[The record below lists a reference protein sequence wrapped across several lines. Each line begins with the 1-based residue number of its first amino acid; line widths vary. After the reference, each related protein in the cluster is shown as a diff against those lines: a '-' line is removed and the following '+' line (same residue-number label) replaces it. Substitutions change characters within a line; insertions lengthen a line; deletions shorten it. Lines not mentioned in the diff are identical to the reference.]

1 MENISAHI
9 TAAEAIRS
17 DAAKR
22 AGINNYYTPDQLARM
37 KVLAEKVFEPLRMHF
52 KVPLF
57 ISSFFRSPVVNKMIG
72 GAKNS
77 QHMANNGAAM
87 DIDAE
92 VYGKVTN
99 KEIFNYIKD
108 NLEFDQLI
116 GEGIS
121 GDDYSWVHCSYN
133 EGHNRKEIL
142 IATFVNG
149 VAQYKKYEVLK

>member
-1 MENISAHI
+1 MNKISEHI
-9 TAAEAIRS
+9 TWAEAIRS

-22 AGINNYYTPDQLARM
+22 TGVNNYFNPEQLARM
-37 KVLAEKVFEPLRMHF
+37 VILANKVFEPLRTHF

-57 ISSFFRSPVVNKMIG
+57 IASFFRSPIVNSLVG

-77 QHMANNGAAM
+77 QHMANNGSAM

-92 VYGKVTN
+92 VFGGVTN

-121 GDDYSWVHCSYN
+121 GDDYSWIHVSFN
-133 EGHNRKEIL
+133 EGHNRKEVL
-142 IATFVNG
+142 IATFTNG
-149 VAQYKKYEVLK
+149 VASYTKY